1 MQATPLSLLRMSN
14 SRALHAPTG
23 AICWLSK
30 DLLEGAIAASHSS
43 PRRRMIQPFHRSES
57 ATLHR
62 MFNAVQPG
70 SYIPP
75 HRHSDPPKAESWIV
89 LRGAL
94 AFFTFDDRGAITE
107 CLEIR
112 AGGEIFGVDLEP
124 GVYHTFLALE
134 PDTVVFEVK
143 DGPYVPSTDKAFP
156 DWAPREGAAE
166 ASSYLEKLRAE
177 FTRRSKPK
185 NA

>member
-1 MQATPLSLLRMSN
+1 MSS

-23 AICWLSK
+23 PICWLSQ

-43 PRRRMIQPFHRSES
+43 PRRRIIQPFHRSES

-62 MFNAVQPG
+62 MFNAVQPD

-75 HRHSDPPKAESWIV
+75 HRHLDPPKAESWIV

-94 AFFTFDDRGAITE
+94 AFFTFDDRGTIRE

-112 AGGEIFGVDLEP
+112 AGGEVFGVDLEP
-124 GVYHTFLALE
+124 GIYHTFFALE
-134 PDTVVFEVK
+134 PDTVVYEVK
-143 DGPYVPSTDKAFP
+143 DGPYSPTTDKAFP
-156 DWAPREGAAE
+156 DWAPREGTPE
-166 ASSYLEKLRAE
+166 ASSYLEQLRTE
-177 FTRRSKPK
+177 FARRKQT
-185 NA
+185 A

>member
-1 MQATPLSLLRMSN
+1 MSYA
-14 SRALHAPTG
+14 RALPAPTTPT
-23 AICWLSK
+23 CWLSK
-30 DLLEGAIAASHSS
+30 ELLEGAVTASHSS
-43 PRRRMIQPFHRSES
+43 PRRRIVQPLHRSEDEN
-57 ATLHR
+57 LHR

-94 AFFTFDDRGAITE
+94 AFFTFDDQGAIEE

-156 DWAPREGAAE
+156 DWAPREGAPD
-166 ASSYLEKLRAE
+166 ASSYLETLRAE